1 MKKAGCILMSLIL
14 TLSAAG
20 CKPQVNSSGTPVTTA
35 NFTID
40 PAVPESEAFQLPGLL
55 SSQAVLQQN
64 TVLKMW
70 GQYAVDGPIAV
81 KINDQTFYGEC
92 KDGAFELLV
101 KTPAASKENT
111 VTFYSAT
118 EKKTITDVWFG
129 EVFLCAGQTNMQF
142 TMAGIDAPE
151 FQQTDFTSE
160 NLRIATV
167 PVLTVDHPVTEPYTE
182 TAAVWQN
189 IDSGTLASA
198 SAVGYYFGVEMQKNL
213 RCPVGIVVC
222 AAGDTIIASWLSTED
237 VQKLP
242 PIYQGET
249 DYWVRSPAHMYN
261 TMLHPILN
269 YYFRSVIWYQ
279 GENQSYQYDVFLTEM
294 IQDWRQYFQRPDLP
308 FTVIELVACGE
319 SWLEKW
325 PEIRAMQ
332 RKVCE
337 TLGNCTLSVG
347 VDLGEEFEIHPTD
360 KQPVGQRAAYATLN
374 ALYSGDKPN
383 SPVLKKASLQDQQV
397 VLEFTNAQG
406 LKILG
411 DGKGFEVSPD
421 GKAYYAAQARVEG
434 EKVLLTYDGSFTPA
448 YVRYA
453 WANFSRPLACLYNGG
468 DMPAD
473 SFLIKVE

>member
-1 MKKAGCILMSLIL
+1 MSLIL

-129 EVFLCAGQTNMQF
+129 EVFLCAGQSNMQF

-237 VQKLP
+237 CTETPPYLPGRNRLLGPQPRSYVQYHAASYSQLLFSLRHMVSGGKSVLSIRCVFDRDDP
-242 PIYQGET
+242 GLAPILSAS
-249 DYWVRSPAHMYN
+249 RSP
-261 TMLHPILN
+261 
-269 YYFRSVIWYQ
+269 
-279 GENQSYQYDVFLTEM
+279 
-294 IQDWRQYFQRPDLP
+294 
-308 FTVIELVACGE
+308 
-319 SWLEKW
+319 
-325 PEIRAMQ
+325 
-332 RKVCE
+332 
-337 TLGNCTLSVG
+337 
-347 VDLGEEFEIHPTD
+347 
-360 KQPVGQRAAYATLN
+360 
-374 ALYSGDKPN
+374 LY
-383 SPVLKKASLQDQQV
+383 
-397 VLEFTNAQG
+397 
-406 LKILG
+406 
-411 DGKGFEVSPD
+411 
-421 GKAYYAAQARVEG
+421 RH
-434 EKVLLTYDGSFTPA
+434 
-448 YVRYA
+448 
-453 WANFSRPLACLYNGG
+453 
-468 DMPAD
+468 
-473 SFLIKVE
+473 